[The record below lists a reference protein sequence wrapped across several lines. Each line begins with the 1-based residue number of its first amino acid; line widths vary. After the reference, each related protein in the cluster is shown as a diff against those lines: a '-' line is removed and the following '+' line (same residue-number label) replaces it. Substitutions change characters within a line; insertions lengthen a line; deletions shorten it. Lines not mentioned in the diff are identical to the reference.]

1 MKLTQ
6 NLVTI
11 VSSLW
16 ARLGAQL
23 KKTIQTFALI

>member
-11 VSSLW
+11 LSSLW

-23 KKTIQTFALI
+23 KKIVRKFALI